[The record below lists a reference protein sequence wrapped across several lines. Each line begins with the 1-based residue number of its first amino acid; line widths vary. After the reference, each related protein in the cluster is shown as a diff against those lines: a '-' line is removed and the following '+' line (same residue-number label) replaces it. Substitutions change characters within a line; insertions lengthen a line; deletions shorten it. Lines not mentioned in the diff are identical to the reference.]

1 MRLLILNF
9 LIISLLFVSC
19 KKSSPAVDLSDKA
32 FIVSQVATCEN
43 GSARITNV
51 SVGDVWIYF
60 DSPTFTPAP
69 NTWYRAGNPGVSPC
83 GSCQLLFRY
92 KTGSDVSPKKAPP
105 IRFEADM
112 NVVLN
117 STNLCK

>member
-19 KKSSPAVDLSDKA
+19 KKSSPAVDLSDKG
-32 FIVSQVATCEN
+32 FIVSQLATCEN
-43 GSARITNV
+43 GTAKITNLL
-51 SVGDVWIYF
+51 VGDMWIYF

-69 NTWYRAGNPGVSPC
+69 NTWYRAYNYTG
-83 GSCQLLFRY
+83 GSTQGLFRF